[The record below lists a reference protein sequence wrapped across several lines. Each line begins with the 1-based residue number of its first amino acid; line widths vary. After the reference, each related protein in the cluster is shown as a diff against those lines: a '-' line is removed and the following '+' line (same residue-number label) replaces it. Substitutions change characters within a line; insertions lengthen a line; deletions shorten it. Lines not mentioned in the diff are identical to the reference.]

1 MKQEVVCFLFFL
13 ENNLFI
19 NPDSVIMKKAVPLLF
34 RPFIL
39 SSPIVIL
46 SFLVCWNSLF
56 AQKDLMHKK
65 DSTEIRCKILME
77 TPSMYTYAFV
87 NPKNKVKKSTVLKS
101 TVENVEY
108 DIFDKN
114 LVEDKLFTDEKAIVL
129 DEEPVK
135 AYQYSLALGL
145 NLSNILEFNAPS
157 GPDKKSFSATT
168 TLDLG
173 LDYYKEGSRFA
184 MTNEL
189 HWTFAVQKSGISGND
204 YIQRV
209 SDDWTT
215 LHDFSFTLSKNSKW
229 NANLIVKNS
238 TSVFTIYDGDYFK
251 DYNDNGKIQGFLSPY
266 QVVLSPGI
274 KYQPNDYFRLSLS
287 PYSVSLY
294 GLTSQQIANTGYYT
308 QTFDTNGDYDLF
320 VFDQLGAELNIWY
333 DRKYKK
339 WLEMQ
344 YRLGFS
350 SDYIS
355 ETDTTILMDGM
366 FITKVRIFKNI
377 YLTHRAVLKG
387 DLLDSP
393 LKPYYKQT
401 VLLSFAKSF

>member
-1 MKQEVVCFLFFL
+1 MKTTLQRLIRQIYLFTKAAIALQSVLTILVLFATS
-13 ENNLFI
+13 NL
-19 NPDSVIMKKAVPLLF
+19 L
-34 RPFIL
+34 
-39 SSPIVIL
+39 
-46 SFLVCWNSLF
+46 

-65 DSTEIRCKILME
+65 DSTEIRCKIVME
-77 TPSMYTYAFV
+77 TPTMYTYAFV
-87 NPKNKVKKSTVLKS
+87 NAKNKVKKTTILKS

-108 DIFDKN
+108 NKYDKN
-114 LVEDKLFTDEKAIVL
+114 VVEDQLFTDEASIVL
-129 DEEPVK
+129 EEEPVK
-135 AYQYSLALGL
+135 SYQYSFALGL
-145 NLSNILEFNAPS
+145 NLSNVLEFNAPS

-173 LDYYKEGSRFA
+173 LDYYKEDSRFA

-189 HWTFAVQKSGISGND
+189 HWIFAVQKSGISGSD
-204 YIQRV
+204 HIQRV
-209 SDDWTT
+209 SDDLTT
-215 LHDFSFTLSKNSKW
+215 LHDFSFSLSKNSKW

-238 TSVFTIYDGDYFK
+238 TSIFTIYDGDYFK
-251 DYNDNGKIQGFLSPY
+251 DYNNNGKIQGFLSPY

-294 GLTSQQIANTGYYT
+294 GLTSQQIANTGFYT
-308 QTFDTNGDYDLF
+308 QTFDVNGDYDLF
-320 VFDQLGAELNIWY
+320 VFEQKGAELNVWY

-350 SDYIS
+350 SDYFS
-355 ETDTTILMDGM
+355 EADTTILMDGM

-387 DLLDSP
+387 DLLETP

-401 VLLSFAKSF
+401 ILLSYAKSF

>member
-1 MKQEVVCFLFFL
+1 MKTILQRLFHQF
-13 ENNLFI
+13 NLSIKDAIVLKSILTILVLFATS
-19 NPDSVIMKKAVPLLF
+19 NLL
-34 RPFIL
+34 
-39 SSPIVIL
+39 
-46 SFLVCWNSLF
+46 

-65 DSTEIRCKILME
+65 DSTEIRCKIIME
-77 TPSMYTYAFV
+77 TPTMYTYAFV
-87 NPKNKVKKSTVLKS
+87 NSKNKVKKTTILKS
-101 TVENVEY
+101 VVENVEY
-108 DIFDKN
+108 NKYDKN
-114 LVEDKLFTDEKAIVL
+114 VVEDKLFTNEASIVL

-135 AYQYSLALGL
+135 SYQYSFGLGL
-145 NLSNILEFNAPS
+145 NLSNILEYNAPS

-173 LDYYKEGSRFA
+173 LDYYKDGNRFA

-189 HWTFAVQKSGISGND
+189 HWTLAVQKSGISGSD
-204 YIQRV
+204 RIQRV
-209 SDDWTT
+209 SDDIVT
-215 LHDFSFTLSKNSKW
+215 LHDFSYTLSKNSKW
-229 NANLIVKNS
+229 NANVIVKNS
-238 TSVFTIYDGDYFK
+238 TSIFTIYDGDYFK
-251 DYNDNGKIQGFLSPY
+251 DYNNNGKIQGFLSPY

-320 VFDQLGAELNIWY
+320 VFEQLGAELNVWY

-350 SDYIS
+350 SDYFS
-355 ETDTTILMDGM
+355 KTDINVLMDGM
-366 FITKVRIFKNI
+366 FITKFRIVKNI
-377 YLTHRAVLKG
+377 YLTHRAILKG
-387 DLLDSP
+387 DLLETP

-401 VLLSFAKSF
+401 ILLSFAKTF

>member
-1 MKQEVVCFLFFL
+1 MKTILQRLFHQF
-13 ENNLFI
+13 NLSIKDAIVLKSILTILVLFATS
-19 NPDSVIMKKAVPLLF
+19 NLL
-34 RPFIL
+34 
-39 SSPIVIL
+39 
-46 SFLVCWNSLF
+46 

-65 DSTEIRCKILME
+65 DSTEIRCKIIME
-77 TPSMYTYAFV
+77 TPTMYTYAFV
-87 NPKNKVKKSTVLKS
+87 NSKNKVKKTTILKS
-101 TVENVEY
+101 VVENVEY
-108 DIFDKN
+108 NKYDKN
-114 LVEDKLFTDEKAIVL
+114 VLEDKLFTNEASIVL

-135 AYQYSLALGL
+135 SYQYSFGLGL
-145 NLSNILEFNAPS
+145 NLSNILEYNAPS

-173 LDYYKEGSRFA
+173 LDYYKDGNRFA

-189 HWTFAVQKSGISGND
+189 HWTLAVQKSGISGSD
-204 YIQRV
+204 RIQRV
-209 SDDWTT
+209 SDDIVT
-215 LHDFSFTLSKNSKW
+215 LHDFSYTLSKNSKW
-229 NANLIVKNS
+229 NANVIVKNS
-238 TSVFTIYDGDYFK
+238 TSIFTIYDGDYFK
-251 DYNDNGKIQGFLSPY
+251 DYNNNGKIQGFLSPY

-320 VFDQLGAELNIWY
+320 VFEQLGAELNVWY

-350 SDYIS
+350 SDYFS
-355 ETDTTILMDGM
+355 KTDINVLMDGM
-366 FITKVRIFKNI
+366 FITKFRIVKNI
-377 YLTHRAVLKG
+377 HLTHRAILKG
-387 DLLDSP
+387 DLLETP

-401 VLLSFAKSF
+401 ILLSFAKTF

>member
-1 MKQEVVCFLFFL
+1 
-13 ENNLFI
+13 
-19 NPDSVIMKKAVPLLF
+19 MKKVVPFLF
-34 RPFIL
+34 RPFVL
-39 SSPIVIL
+39 SSCIGIL
-46 SFLVCWNSLF
+46 FFLVCGNSLF

-65 DSTEIRCKILME
+65 DSTEIRCKILVE
-77 TPSMYTYAFV
+77 TPTMYTYAFV
-87 NPKNKVKKSTVLKS
+87 NSKNKVKKSTVLKS

-108 DIFDKN
+108 NKYGEN
-114 LVEDKLFTDEKAIVL
+114 LVEHKLLTDESTIVL
-129 DEEPVK
+129 EEEPEK
-135 AYQYSLALGL
+135 SCQYSFALGL
-145 NLSNILEFNAPS
+145 NLSNIMEFNAAS

-168 TLDLG
+168 ALDLG
-173 LDYYKEGSRFA
+173 LDYHKEGSRFA

-189 HWTFAVQKSGISGND
+189 HWNFAVQKSGVSGSD
-204 YIQRV
+204 RIQRV
-209 SDDWTT
+209 SDDLSS
-215 LHDFSFTLSKNSKW
+215 LHDLSFMLGKNSKW

-251 DYNDNGKIQGFLSPY
+251 DYNGNGKIQGFLSPY

-294 GLTSQQIANTGYYT
+294 GLTSQQIANTGFYT
-308 QTFDTNGDYDLF
+308 QTFDANGDYDLF
-320 VFDQLGAELNIWY
+320 VFEQLGAELNVWY

-350 SDYIS
+350 SDYFS
-355 ETDTTILMDGM
+355 NTDATILMEGM
-366 FITKVRIFKNI
+366 FITKIRIFKNM
-377 YLTHRAVLKG
+377 YLTHRAILKG

>member
-1 MKQEVVCFLFFL
+1 MKKNTPILLHPFILQAHSIILFFL
-13 ENNLFI
+13 
-19 NPDSVIMKKAVPLLF
+19 
-34 RPFIL
+34 
-39 SSPIVIL
+39 
-46 SFLVCWNSLF
+46 VCGNSLF

-65 DSTEIRCKILME
+65 DTIKLRCKILME
-77 TPSMYTYAFV
+77 TPTMYTYAFI
-87 NPKNKVKKSTVLKS
+87 NSRNKVKKTTVLKS

-108 DIFDKN
+108 NKYDKN
-114 LVEDKLFTDEKAIVL
+114 LMEDELFADKQAVVYN
-129 DEEPVK
+129 EEPVK
-135 AYQYSLALGL
+135 SYQYSFALGL
-145 NLSNILEFNAPS
+145 NLSNVLEFNAPS
-157 GPDKKSFSATT
+157 GPDKKSFSATS

-189 HWTFAVQKSGISGND
+189 HWTFAVQKSGISGSD
-204 YIQRV
+204 RIQRV
-209 SDDWTT
+209 SDDFTT
-215 LHDFSFTLSKNSKW
+215 LHDFSFTLSQNSKW

-238 TSVFTIYDGDYFK
+238 TSIFTIYDGDYFK
-251 DYNDNGKIQGFLSPY
+251 DYNNNGKIQGFLSPY

-287 PYSVSLY
+287 PYSVRLY
-294 GLTSQQIANTGYYT
+294 GLTSQQIANTGFYT
-308 QTFDTNGDYDLF
+308 QTYGANGDYDLF

-350 SDYIS
+350 SDYFS
-355 ETDTTILMDGM
+355 KTDTNVLMDGM

-377 YLTHRAVLKG
+377 YLTHRAILKG
-387 DLLDSP
+387 DLLETP

-401 VLLSFAKSF
+401 ILLSYAKSF

>member
-1 MKQEVVCFLFFL
+1 MKKTTPFLIYYFQLSIYTVILFFL
-13 ENNLFI
+13 
-19 NPDSVIMKKAVPLLF
+19 
-34 RPFIL
+34 
-39 SSPIVIL
+39 
-46 SFLVCWNSLF
+46 VCSNSLF
-56 AQKDLMHKK
+56 AQKDLIHKK
-65 DSTEIRCKILME
+65 DSTEIRCKIVME
-77 TPSMYTYAFV
+77 TPTMYQYAFV
-87 NPKNKVKKSTVLKS
+87 NKKNKVKKTTLLKS
-101 TVENVEY
+101 MVENVEY
-108 DIFDKN
+108 NKFDKN
-114 LVEDKLFTDEKAIVL
+114 LVEDKLFIDEASIVL
-129 DEEPVK
+129 EEEPVK
-135 AYQYSLALGL
+135 SYQYSFGFGL

-173 LDYYKEGSRFA
+173 LDYYKEGNRFA

-189 HWTFAVQKSGISGND
+189 HWTFAVQKSGISGSD
-204 YIQRV
+204 RIQRV
-209 SDDWTT
+209 SDDLVT
-215 LHDFSFTLSKNSKW
+215 LHDFSYTLSKNSKW

-238 TSVFTIYDGDYFK
+238 TSIFTIYDGDYFK
-251 DYNDNGKIQGFLSPY
+251 DYNENGKIQGFLCPY

-287 PYSVSLY
+287 PFSVSLY
-294 GLTSQQIANTGYYT
+294 GLTSQQIANTGFYT
-308 QTFDTNGDYDLF
+308 QTFDANGDYDLF

-350 SDYIS
+350 SDYFS
-355 ETDTTILMDGM
+355 ETDTNVLMDGM

-377 YLTHRAVLKG
+377 YLTHRAILKG
-387 DLLDSP
+387 DLLETP

-401 VLLSFAKSF
+401 ILLSFAKTF

>member
-1 MKQEVVCFLFFL
+1 MKKDYPLLFNSFFLSKPNTTLFQLCLISLFFL
-13 ENNLFI
+13 VSGNL
-19 NPDSVIMKKAVPLLF
+19 
-34 RPFIL
+34 
-39 SSPIVIL
+39 
-46 SFLVCWNSLF
+46 LF

-77 TPSMYTYAFV
+77 TPTMYTYAFV
-87 NPKNKVKKSTVLKS
+87 NPKDKVKKTTVLKS

-108 DIFDKN
+108 DKFDKN
-114 LVEDKLFTDEKAIVL
+114 LVEDKHFTDEASIVL
-129 DEEPVK
+129 EEEPLK
-135 AYQYSLALGL
+135 SYQYSFALGL

-157 GPDKKSFSATT
+157 GPDKKSFSATS

-173 LDYYKEGSRFA
+173 LDYYKEGNRFA

-189 HWTFAVQKSGISGND
+189 HWIFAVQKSGISGND
-204 YIQRV
+204 RIQRV
-209 SDDWTT
+209 SDDLTT

-238 TSVFTIYDGDYFK
+238 TSIFTIYDGDYFK
-251 DYNDNGKIQGFLSPY
+251 DYNNNGKIQGFLSPY

-274 KYQPNDYFRLSLS
+274 KYQPNDYFRFSLS

-294 GLTSQQIANTGYYT
+294 GLTSQSIANTGFYT
-308 QTFDTNGDYDLF
+308 QTFDANGDYDLF
-320 VFDQLGAELNIWY
+320 VFEQLGAELNIWY

-350 SDYIS
+350 SDYFS
-355 ETDTTILMDGM
+355 ETDPNILMDGM
-366 FITKVRIFKNI
+366 FITKVKIFKNI

-401 VLLSFAKSF
+401 VLLSYAKSF